1 MAGTPVKNEPI
12 FPNVDDVHIHHDIV
26 PIKTVSSSVDNY
38 TGSTGYKLKTKN
50 LSTMVESVAFG
61 VHMVSPSF
69 NFNDSDDEVDDDKGK
84 GIMEKGKIGAASAAV
99 IAPSVSVSLSSQFA
113 NAFTAIVSPVSVVS
127 ASPYTDPLPS
137 LPSPA
142 APAITSTAPLP
153 SGMSSTV
160 LGPII
165 EDGEEGAATAGRI
178 KSTNVSQ
185 RGTEDEDAGDNGT
198 ALYSSR
204 SLGDSYTDK
213 NMSAQSSERNG
224 DQGPTL
230 VPFTANRPRP
240 LEILPVRAPYST
252 IALSCLVLS
261 YHIIPVMNDSIML
274 NTIDI
279 LILTLFP
286 HYLPCLFACLLRLIN
301 GSKSA
306 AEEQH

>member
-69 NFNDSDDEVDDDKGK
+69 NFNDSDDEAEDDKGK
-84 GIMEKGKIGAASAAV
+84 GVMEKGKISAASAAV
-99 IAPSVSVSLSSQFA
+99 TAPSVSVSLSSQFA
-113 NAFTAIVSPVSVVS
+113 NAFTAIVSPVSVVT

-142 APAITSTAPLP
+142 VTSITSTAPLP
-153 SGMSSTV
+153 SAMSSTV

-165 EDGEEGAATAGRI
+165 EDEEEGTAAAAAAGRI

-185 RGTEDEDAGDNGT
+185 RETEDEDAGENGT

-252 IALSCLVLS
+252 IASSCLVLS
-261 YHIIPVMNDSIML
+261 YLII
-274 NTIDI
+274 
-279 LILTLFP
+279 
-286 HYLPCLFACLLRLIN
+286 
-301 GSKSA
+301 
-306 AEEQH
+306 

>member
-1 MAGTPVKNEPI
+1 MAGTPIKNEPI

-26 PIKTVSSSVDNY
+26 PIKTISSSVDNY

-69 NFNDSDDEVDDDKGK
+69 NFNDSDDEAEDDKGK
-84 GIMEKGKIGAASAAV
+84 GMIEKGKIGAASAAV
-99 IAPSVSVSLSSQFA
+99 TAPSVSVSLSSQFT
-113 NAFTAIVSPVSVVS
+113 NAFTAIVSPVSVFN

-142 APAITSTAPLP
+142 VTSITSTAPLP
-153 SGMSSTV
+153 SALSSTV

-165 EDGEEGAATAGRI
+165 EDEEEGAAAGAAGRI
-178 KSTNVSQ
+178 KSANVSQ
-185 RGTEDEDAGDNGT
+185 RGADDEDAGDNGT

-240 LEILPVRAPYST
+240 LEILPVRVPCNPIVFSCL
-252 IALSCLVLS
+252 ALSCLA
-261 YHIIPVMNDSIML
+261 
-274 NTIDI
+274 
-279 LILTLFP
+279 
-286 HYLPCLFACLLRLIN
+286 LPCLALPCLALPCL
-301 GSKSA
+301 A
-306 AEEQH
+306 LPCLALPCLALPCLDLT

>member
-1 MAGTPVKNEPI
+1 MAGTPVKSEPI
-12 FPNVDDVHIHHDIV
+12 FPNVDDVHIHHDID
-26 PIKTVSSSVDNY
+26 PIKTISSSVDNY

-84 GIMEKGKIGAASAAV
+84 GMIEKGKIGAASAAV
-99 IAPSVSVSLSSQFA
+99 TAPSVSVSLSSQFA
-113 NAFTAIVSPVSVVS
+113 NAFTAIVSPVSVVT

-137 LPSPA
+137 LPSPV
-142 APAITSTAPLP
+142 TTTAPLP
-153 SGMSSTV
+153 SALSSTV

-165 EDGEEGAATAGRI
+165 EDEEEGAAAAGRI

-185 RGTEDEDAGDNGT
+185 RGTEDEDAGENGT

-213 NMSAQSSERNG
+213 NISAQSSERNG

-240 LEILPVRAPYST
+240 LEILPVRAPHSI
-252 IALSCLVLS
+252 IALSCLILS
-261 YHIIPVMNDSIML
+261 Y
-274 NTIDI
+274 NTSD
-279 LILTLFP
+279 
-286 HYLPCLFACLLRLIN
+286 
-301 GSKSA
+301 
-306 AEEQH
+306 E